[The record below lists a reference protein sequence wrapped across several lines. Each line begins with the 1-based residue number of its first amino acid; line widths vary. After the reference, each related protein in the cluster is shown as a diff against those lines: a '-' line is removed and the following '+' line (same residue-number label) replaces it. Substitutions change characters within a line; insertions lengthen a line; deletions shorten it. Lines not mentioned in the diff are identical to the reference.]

1 MSGTCSATKR
11 DGTLCTL
18 PSNGSNGL
26 CWAHDP
32 ANKERRRRGQSRGG
46 RAKPSREL
54 AEAKNAIRGAI
65 EDVRTGALDKSVGAV
80 MFQGYGTLIRVVEQE
95 RKTRETEDLQ
105 ARLEALERSQEKGK
119 GRWGA

>member
-1 MSGTCSATKR
+1 M
-11 DGTLCTL
+11 
-18 PSNGSNGL
+18 
-26 CWAHDP
+26 
-32 ANKERRRRGQSRGG
+32 
-46 RAKPSREL
+46 
-54 AEAKNAIRGAI
+54 
-65 EDVRTGALDKSVGAV
+65 RTGALDKSVGAV